1 MGIYIKRNT
10 INYLNLL
17 NRDFIALSNVLLI
30 NMLSYQSE
38 KLMITSPNEIT
49 GIGVEAEITG
59 V

>member
-1 MGIYIKRNT
+1 
-10 INYLNLL
+10 
-17 NRDFIALSNVLLI
+17 
-30 NMLSYQSE
+30 MLSSQSE